1 MGRQFRL
8 LVAAMKTI
16 GCLLVLSIVEMVSLS
31 SCKQP
36 APPPADLPPPP
47 PSIPLNSEKL
57 KQIAALIESPKA
69 EWLQALGEPDRE
81 IPPGDTLPRDAGE
94 TDWEFDR
101 DVEVDVSWFQTKEG
115 VLPWDITFLHI
126 NGKPDASVLEA
137 DLLVEFFGLSRS
149 KSDDQKGDYEWTR
162 PDGSVSAEYHTW
174 GSGDPDF
181 GGLHIYVEKP
191 GGEPVPSADELENN
205 PGKKG
210 SPNKAQ

>member
-16 GCLLVLSIVEMVSLS
+16 GFLLVLSIVGMVSLS
-31 SCKQP
+31 SCKKPAP
-36 APPPADLPPPP
+36 APPSADLPPPP
-47 PSIPLNSEKL
+47 PSTPLNAKKL

-81 IPPGDTLPRDAGE
+81 LSAGDTLPRDAGE

-101 DVEVDVSWFQTKEG
+101 DVEVDVSWLETKES
-115 VLPWDITFLHI
+115 VLPWDITFVHI
-126 NGKPDASVLEA
+126 NGKPEASVLEA

-162 PDGSVSAEYHTW
+162 SDGSVSAEYHTW

-191 GGEPVPSADELENN
+191 GGEPVPSGIDELEKN
-205 PGKKG
+205 PAKKG
-210 SPNKAQ
+210 SPK

>member
-1 MGRQFRL
+1 MMR
-8 LVAAMKTI
+8 TI
-16 GCLLVLSIVEMVSLS
+16 GCVAFLAFAVIALCG
-31 SCKQP
+31 CKKS
-36 APPPADLPPPP
+36 APPPVDLPPPT
-47 PSIPLNSEKL
+47 PSSPLNSEKL
-57 KQIAALIESPKA
+57 KQIAALIERPKA

-81 IPPGDTLPRDAGE
+81 LPAGDTLPRDAGE

-101 DVEVDVSWFQTKEG
+101 DIEVELSWFQTKKG

-174 GSGDPDF
+174 GSDDPDF

-191 GGEPVPSADELENN
+191 GGEPVPSADDLEKT
-205 PGKKG
+205 PAKEG